1 MTGTI
6 SRKTSYTPIVQRL
19 AIYSALLVLV
29 PLVLYP
35 RGFGFPALDL
45 NPAIGLLEWAFYVAV
60 LSLSASRLPFSTRV
74 VAAGFTVLFRFT
86 IGATSGWLVGI
97 AHGVP
102 QSQTVVEM
110 MWSYPLALI
119 PHVLFAAVITS
130 PLWEN
135 LMSAQPSHRSP
146 RVSGRPKFV
155 SPALSPA
162 AVRAN
167 SHNATASRVAS
178 AAVTLNQEPSFDDAV
193 SYIGEYSGVRLC
205 WIVDRDGLP
214 IAVWQRQM
222 YTGDADFWA
231 PVSVEMIDFHR
242 ERLST
247 GGDICQPDRLE
258 VRTNQGRL
266 VVESVRD
273 VWLGVL
279 TDPDADELIS
289 VRITRAREMI
299 AKHLHAESGL
309 TVAAGEVQYV

>member
-1 MTGTI
+1 MTGTN
-6 SRKTSYTPIVQRL
+6 SRKTSLAPIVQRL
-19 AIYSALLVLV
+19 TIFSALLILV

-35 RGFGFPALDL
+35 RGFGFPAFDL
-45 NPAIGLLEWAFYVAV
+45 NPAVGLLEWVFYVTV
-60 LSLSASRLPFSTRV
+60 LSLSAAHLPFSTRV
-74 VAAGFTVLFRFT
+74 VAAGFTVVFRLT
-86 IGATSGWLVGI
+86 IGVVSGWLTAL
-97 AHGVP
+97 AHNLP

-119 PHVLFAAVITS
+119 PHVLSAAVVTT
-130 PLWEN
+130 PLWQY
-135 LMSAQPSHRSP
+135 LMSAQASQRIARPST
-146 RVSGRPKFV
+146 RPKFV
-155 SPALSPA
+155 TPALSPGDI
-162 AVRAN
+162 RTQ
-167 SHNATASRVAS
+167 SHTASAS
-178 AAVTLNQEPSFDDAV
+178 RLAGITSALTQEPSFDDAV

-231 PVSVEMIDFHR
+231 PVSIEMIDFQR
-242 ERLST
+242 NRLSI
-247 GGDICQPDRLE
+247 GGEVCQPDRFE

-266 VVESVRD
+266 VVEAVRD

-299 AKHLHAESGL
+299 AKHLHAESGQ